1 MNWVVIALFGG
12 QEFNEAW
19 LLLCPV
25 CFGFQARQIWRK
37 NGNSKQSTKTLS
49 GQLSVTVNRVP
60 LWGLYVYQDQ
70 RQESAEGFL
79 HREEKNRLDYLQY
92 YLDIFFLLFIYFFTI
107 YLFITFCLYYFY
119 FWEFHTWGQCTFY
132 HIIPP
137 SPPNSSYLPTPSSQI
152 HVLIL
157 YRHYNLYKTYWVQLV
172 LPTWA

>member
-92 YLDIFFLLFIYFFTI
+92 YLDIFFYYLFIFLLFIYLLLFVYIIFIFENFIHEDSVLFTI
-107 YLFITFCLYYFY
+107 SSL
-119 FWEFHTWGQCTFY
+119 
-132 HIIPP
+132 PP
-137 SPPNSSYLPTPSSQI
+137 HPTPPIYPHPPLKFMSSFFI
-152 HVLIL
+152 DTII
-157 YRHYNLYKTYWVQLV
+157 YIK
-172 LPTWA
+172 PTESS